1 MVQISMIIVNMALSM
16 RNDYGSDK
24 DRGPTSCSE
33 KWLTA
38 GSLQEMWENC
48 RLYIKPIAWILC
60 ISALH
65 FNENRQRHQATKKD
79 TEVRWQISYAKDYME
94 VFRIN
99 LCERR
104 RKHSTELMQG
114 QLCDTD
120 PHHLRLTS
128 KDL

>member
-79 TEVRWQISYAKDYME
+79 TEVRWQISYAK
-94 VFRIN
+94 VFTCVAKGESRSRSAVTPSVCPSVCPSVRPKI
-99 LCERR
+99 L
-104 RKHSTELMQG
+104 SS
-114 QLCDTD
+114 QLLI
-120 PHHLRLTS
+120 H
-128 KDL
+128 